1 MTTFA
6 QPNTLV
12 EYGYQEQK
20 REISSFVQRKRS
32 SVITDMREKIEQRKL
47 HEKEGK
53 YQQWYICL
61 LHLTDEKNPVYYDI
75 VTGQEKKLP
84 RNIETILR
92 MFSMENTDTLEYL
105 IHEHHIPFPKYNQY
119 DERKWKQEIASFRV
133 MYLSVYNVLAKR
145 DLTDLS
151 GENPQDKLKTFL
163 SSVDEI
169 VNMYLYLE
177 PYLKK
182 NVSSLSSFNKEKPK
196 GIMASV
202 FSGVSNVLGWNKGV
216 RDLKAKVSSLE
227 EKNSSLSQENE
238 QLRSSAREIEET
250 VKQLKREKEI
260 MSLSANFLNEWS
272 SILRYLKQGYSLSA
286 CKKYV
291 QNTYSKY
298 KNQEYTLYK
307 RFSQEDNLPLK
318 TIEQQFL
325 SYVNNDPKVNSYSK
339 KMNTLLIIE
348 EIFLEIESGNV
359 SLKNKNILKTN
370 QDFRALLSCVPEV
383 QQFLS

>member
-133 MYLSVYNVLAKR
+133 MYLSVYN
-145 DLTDLS
+145 
-151 GENPQDKLKTFL
+151 L